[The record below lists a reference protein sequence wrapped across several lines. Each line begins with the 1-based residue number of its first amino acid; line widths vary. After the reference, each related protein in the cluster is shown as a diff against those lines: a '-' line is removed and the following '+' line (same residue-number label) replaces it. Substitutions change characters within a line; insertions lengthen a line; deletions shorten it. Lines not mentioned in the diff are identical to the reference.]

1 MATLHGSWLP
11 DLQRFFLW
19 GETWRKVEAVL
30 LPAASAD
37 SLPGVANQP
46 YQLSQAELIALFD
59 KNEGREEE
67 IDLTWM
73 QAVLAVPKKAKTG
86 KAASKAANKTDSSS
100 KARQRVI
107 AIGEPET
114 NQPEQPT
121 DENPT
126 GSKAAKRTSKSADK
140 KSDPSTDIWQSRI
153 VVLPTK
159 LNEKSHETSDEADSA
174 IGLLPSLSAEAPG
187 QLLHPWQ
194 VSGALLDPLTTL
206 KFLSALPLGHSEAS
220 AFVGDDLRYW
230 SHLTR
235 WCLDLLARGKYIPLV
250 SADKQ
255 GAIALWQLLLDSALD
270 QSRLKDFCDRL
281 PLVCKSYPLPLPK
294 KASALRVDLPNSLEP
309 PVRDFLETTV
319 DAQVRSVAQ
328 QNALAAATPLSK
340 DLPLREWIDTLG
352 LSDRHFEAT
361 PTGVVRLNEA
371 IRTWTA
377 PLQNLADV
385 SQGYRTCF
393 SLIPPKAGE
402 LNWNLRYGLQA
413 IDDGDFKVDAQTIW
427 QHPSDSL
434 TVQDREIDAPQE
446 TLLGGLGRAT
456 RLYPP
461 IKPTLSEQSPLQC
474 VLDPIEAYQFIK
486 DAVWRLQDSGF
497 GVILPDNLVDPSKV
511 GASRLGLQISAQAP
525 PEQQRLGL
533 QSLLNFKW
541 DLSVGGQVLTKA
553 EFDELITQGTPLV
566 EINGQWIEL
575 RPQDVKAAKEFFEK
589 RKGQTKLSVEEALRI
604 STGDNQLIDK
614 LPVVKFDASG
624 KLDEL
629 ITTMT
634 TGNQTLPAMSEPL
647 GFTGKLRPYQAKGV
661 SWLAFLEQWGLGACL
676 ADDMGLGKTIQLIA
690 FLLYLKQENAL
701 GGTVLLVCPTSVLS
715 NWQREVK
722 KFGPKLKTFLYHGDK
737 RPKGSALVK
746 AAEKL
751 DLIITSYTL
760 VQRDLKDLKQVEW
773 RGMVLDEA
781 QNIKNPAAKQSLAVR
796 EIESAFRIALTGT
809 PVENRLAELWAI
821 MDFLNPGYLGPL
833 NFFKRRFATPIEK
846 YGDTD
851 SLKTLR
857 SLAQP
862 FILRRLKTDRAIIQD
877 LPDKQEMTVFCG
889 LTAEQARL
897 YQKLVDD
904 TLGEINEATGLQR
917 RGMILALLVK
927 LKQICNHPAQF
938 LKQESLGTYRRSGKL
953 QRLDEMLEEVIAE
966 GDRALIFT
974 QFAEWGNLLSHHL
987 HHRLGSETLFLS
999 GSTPQAKREEMV
1011 DRFQLD
1017 PNGPKIFILSLKAG
1031 GVGLNLTRA
1040 NHVFHFDRWWN
1051 PAVENQATDRAFR
1064 IGQTKNVQVH
1074 KFVCTG
1080 TLEERIDEMINSKKA
1095 LAEQVVGAGE
1105 QWLTELDTDQLRNL
1119 LLLDRDAVIDE
1130 T

>member
-1 MATLHGSWLP
+1 MATLHGNWLP

-19 GETWRKVEAVL
+19 GETWRKVDATKF
-30 LPAASAD
+30 SAD
-37 SLPGVANQP
+37 FSGLLADEKVPGVPKQP
-46 YQLSQAELIALFD
+46 YQLSRAELTDVLQKGEEFD
-59 KNEGREEE
+59 
-67 IDLTWM
+67 LSWM
-73 QAVLAVPKKAKTG
+73 QAEIASASGKGGAKGSAKASG
-86 KAASKAANKTDSSS
+86 SS
-100 KARQRVI
+100 KAKS
-107 AIGEPET
+107 
-114 NQPEQPT
+114 
-121 DENPT
+121 
-126 GSKAAKRTSKSADK
+126 SKAGTGKSGARKASSKN
-140 KSDPSTDIWQSRI
+140 WQSRV
-153 VVLPTK
+153 VVLPTMFG
-159 LNEKSHETSDEADSA
+159 NE
-174 IGLLPSLSAEAPG
+174 GMLPVLSADDRLLANDADDAESEATA
-187 QLLHPWQ
+187 LYPWQ
-194 VSGALLDPLTTL
+194 VSGGLIDPLVTT
-206 KFLSALPLGHSEAS
+206 KFLTALPLGQSEAS

-235 WCLDLLARGKYIPLV
+235 WCLDLLARGKFVPVV
-250 SADKQ
+250 SADKK
-255 GAIALWQLLLDSALD
+255 GALAAWQLLLDSAVD
-270 QSRLKDFCDRL
+270 QARLKEFCDRL
-281 PLVCKSYPLPLPK
+281 PAVCRSYLAPASK
-294 KASALRVDLPNSLEP
+294 KASPFRIDLPDSVDPL
-309 PVRDFLETTV
+309 VRNFLETLV
-319 DAQVRSVAQ
+319 DAQVRSAAQ
-328 QNALAAATPLSK
+328 SNETPSPAALSK
-340 DLPLREWIDTLG
+340 DLPLHEWLDALAA
-352 LSDRHFEAT
+352 SDPHFEST
-361 PTGVVRLNEA
+361 PTGVVRLNDA
-371 IRTWTA
+371 INTWTA
-377 PLQNLADV
+377 PLQNLADKIH
-385 SQGYRTCF
+385 GFRTCF
-393 SLIPPKAGE
+393 SLTPPPSGT
-402 LNWNLRYGLQA
+402 LNWTLSYGLQA
-413 IDDGDFKVDAQTIW
+413 IDDGNFKVDAETVW
-427 QHPSDSL
+427 QNPAD
-434 TVQDREIDAPQE
+434 EIDYQGRVIEAPQE

-456 RLYPP
+456 RLYEP
-461 IKPTLSEQSPLQC
+461 IKQTLADPSPTQC

-486 DAVWRLQDSGF
+486 ATAWRLQDSGF

-511 GASRLGLQISAQAP
+511 GASRLGLQISATAP
-525 PEQQRLGL
+525 PKQQRLGL

-541 DLSVGGQVLTKA
+541 DLSVGGQILTKA

-575 RPQDVKAAKEFFEK
+575 RPQDVRAAKEFFEK

-634 TGNQTLPAMSEPL
+634 TGNQSLTPVEEPN
-647 GFTGKLRPYQAKGV
+647 GFEGQLRPYQAKGV
-661 SWLAFLEQWGLGACL
+661 SWLSFLEQWGLGACL

-690 FLLYLKQENAL
+690 FLLYLKQEKAL
-701 GGTVLLVCPTSVLS
+701 GGPVLLVCPTSVLT
-715 NWQREVK
+715 NWQREVQ
-722 KFGPKLKTFLYHGDK
+722 KFGPELKTLIYHGDK
-737 RPKGSALVK
+737 RPKGAALVK

-751 DLIITSYTL
+751 DLVITSYTL
-760 VQRDLKDLKQVEW
+760 VQRDLKDLKKIEW

-781 QNIKNPAAKQSLAVR
+781 QNIKNPTAKQSLAVR
-796 EIESAFRIALTGT
+796 EVESEFRVALTGT
-809 PVENRLAELWAI
+809 PVENRLSELWAI

-857 SLAQP
+857 SLVQP
-862 FILRRLKTDRAIIQD
+862 FILRRLKTDRTIIQD

-897 YQKLVDD
+897 YQKLVDE
-904 TLGEINEATGLQR
+904 TLGEIDEATGVQR
-917 RGMILALLVK
+917 RGMILGLLVK

-938 LKQESLGTYRRSGKL
+938 LKQESLGKSQRSGKL
-953 QRLDEMLEEVIAE
+953 QRLDEMLEEVVAE

-974 QFAEWGNLLSHHL
+974 QFAEWGKLLSNHL
-987 HHRLGSETLFLS
+987 EHRLGTQTQFLY
-999 GSTPQAKREEMV
+999 GSTSQPKREEMV

-1074 KFVCTG
+1074 KFVTTG
-1080 TLEERIDEMINSKKA
+1080 TLEERINDMINSKKA

-1130 T
+1130 S